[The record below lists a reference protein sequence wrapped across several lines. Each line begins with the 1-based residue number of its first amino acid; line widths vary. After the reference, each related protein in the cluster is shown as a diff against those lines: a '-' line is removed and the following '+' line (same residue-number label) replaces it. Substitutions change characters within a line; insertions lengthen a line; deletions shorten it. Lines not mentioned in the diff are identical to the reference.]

1 MKKQMILLLL
11 FLLLSLT
18 AFCAHAEI
26 MDCFPEEKAA
36 NSAYHLMVGMFGYTE
51 AEAQALRYETS
62 IEDGSIATHVS
73 VYPPFPSDA
82 CFSLSY
88 LGDGSL
94 NDNITVPD
102 WYTVPSH
109 PTSSDDVILAAR
121 HLMTGL
127 YGYTPKVAEQF
138 QYQAVAHP
146 DIHWIDVFVYP
157 FPDMEECF
165 SLGYNE
171 CGLLMSEVLPDI
183 LDFGAYASY
192 VKEVGRPFM
201 WFTHEERAVYS
212 QVFIPKV
219 EAAMRLNP
227 FSFDVLA
234 HYDYTRCVYGIPA
247 QSDLPEETALEIAR
261 GVLIDSFGRSD
272 EWVQNAGTESYFDI
286 SDPNQP
292 LWKFFFT
299 HWDGVEQR
307 QYVVRLQAETG
318 EVIKAFEYTSD
329 CESYSKKYLAEHEP
343 DILLHKA
350 AKKAFDEQGLQ
361 KLPTVKKLQS
371 EYAEL
376 LVQKK
381 RNYTAYRQAR
391 DEMRELLKAKANVD
405 RILGNENRTGNTEKE
420 QAQH

>member
-11 FLLLSLT
+11 LLLLSLT

-62 IEDGSIATHVS
+62 IEDGSIATDVS

-94 NDNITVPD
+94 NANTTVPD

-234 HYDYTRCVYGIPA
+234 HYDYTRYVYGIPA

-299 HWDGVEQR
+299 HWDGVEQK
-307 QYVVRLQAETG
+307 QYVVRLDAKTG
-318 EVIKAFEYTSD
+318 EIVKAFEWNDDY
-329 CESYSKKYLAEHEP
+329 ESYERY
-343 DILLHKA
+343 
-350 AKKAFDEQGLQ
+350 
-361 KLPTVKKLQS
+361 
-371 EYAEL
+371 
-376 LVQKK
+376 
-381 RNYTAYRQAR
+381 
-391 DEMRELLKAKANVD
+391 
-405 RILGNENRTGNTEKE
+405 
-420 QAQH
+420 

>member
-36 NSAYHLMVGMFGYTE
+36 NSAYH
-51 AEAQALRYETS
+51 
-62 IEDGSIATHVS
+62 
-73 VYPPFPSDA
+73 
-82 CFSLSY
+82 
-88 LGDGSL
+88 
-94 NDNITVPD
+94 
-102 WYTVPSH
+102 
-109 PTSSDDVILAAR
+109 
-121 HLMTGL
+121 
-127 YGYTPKVAEQF
+127 
-138 QYQAVAHP
+138 
-146 DIHWIDVFVYP
+146 
-157 FPDMEECF
+157 
-165 SLGYNE
+165 
-171 CGLLMSEVLPDI
+171 
-183 LDFGAYASY
+183 
-192 VKEVGRPFM
+192 
-201 WFTHEERAVYS
+201 S

-329 CESYSKKYLAEHEP
+329 CESYER
-343 DILLHKA
+343 
-350 AKKAFDEQGLQ
+350 F
-361 KLPTVKKLQS
+361 
-371 EYAEL
+371 
-376 LVQKK
+376 
-381 RNYTAYRQAR
+381 
-391 DEMRELLKAKANVD
+391 
-405 RILGNENRTGNTEKE
+405 
-420 QAQH
+420 